1 MIVWDTN
8 VVSELMRP
16 EPNERVVVWA
26 DRQPASEVFVSA
38 ITLAELW
45 YGIGRLPTGRRR
57 HELAEV
63 FDDMLTEDFEQRV
76 LDFDAVAAAH
86 YADLVVERER
96 IGRPISMADAQIAAT
111 CRSHGATIATRNV
124 DDFTDVGVDIVNPWT
139 ASRRFR

>member
-16 EPNERVVVWA
+16 EPHERVLVWA
-26 DRQPASEVFVSA
+26 DQQPVSEVFITA

-45 YGIGRLPTGRRR
+45 YGIGRLPAGRRR
-57 HELAEV
+57 NELAEV
-63 FDDMLTEDFEQRV
+63 FDELLTEDFEQRV

-96 IGRPISMADAQIAAT
+96 IGRPISMADAQIAAI
-111 CRSHGATIATRNV
+111 CRSHGAAIATRNV
-124 DDFTDVGVDIVNPWT
+124 DDFDDVGVEVVNPWT
-139 ASRRFR
+139 AS

>member
-16 EPNERVVVWA
+16 DPNGQVVTWT
-26 DRQPASEVFVSA
+26 DRQPVSEVFITA

-57 HELAEV
+57 NKLAEV
-63 FDDMLTEDFEQRV
+63 FDHMATEDFEGRV
-76 LDFDAVAAAH
+76 LAFDGVAAAH

-96 IGRPISMADAQIAAT
+96 KGRPISMADAQIAAI
-111 CRSHGATIATRNV
+111 CRSHGAAIATRNV
-124 DDFTDVGVDIVNPWT
+124 DDFADVGVDVVNPWG
-139 ASRRFR
+139 AA